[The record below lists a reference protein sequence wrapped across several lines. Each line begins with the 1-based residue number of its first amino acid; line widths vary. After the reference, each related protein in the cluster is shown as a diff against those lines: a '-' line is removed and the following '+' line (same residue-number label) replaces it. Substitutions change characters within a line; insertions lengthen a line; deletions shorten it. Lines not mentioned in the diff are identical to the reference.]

1 MTPHKNGTF
10 RIDIQELSS
19 VETLSNPTIYISM
32 SNLYGTPR
40 FVVYGIL
47 ECSRLNK
54 TILNFSEDQYTE
66 MKMIYEQAFAS
77 LYYISVH
84 IKIEVSNPWIIM
96 HI

>member
-19 VETLSNPTIYISM
+19 VETWSNPTIYISM

-84 IKIEVSNPWIIM
+84 IKIEVSNP
-96 HI
+96 